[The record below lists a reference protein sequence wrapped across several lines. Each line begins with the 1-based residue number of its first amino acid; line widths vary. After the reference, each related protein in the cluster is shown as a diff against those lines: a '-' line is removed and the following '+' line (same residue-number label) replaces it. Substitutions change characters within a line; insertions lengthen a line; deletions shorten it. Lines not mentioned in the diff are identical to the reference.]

1 MNSKSKNLEI
11 LTGSETD
18 DIVEELFKSF
28 LQGYQEGLEKN

>member
-28 LQGYQEGLEKN
+28 LQGYQEGLEKK